1 MRRLLFCLILS
12 CCLLTGISEGQF
24 QGPRINIV
32 LSDGLI
38 GLPKDRKEERDESG
52 NLLTQPGDVI
62 KYTLITENVGT
73 AEARDVEVVDPI
85 PFGTEY
91 ILGSATGGSVT
102 ILFSIN
108 GGTNYVDQPLI
119 EVRDATGK
127 IIRKPAP
134 ASMYTH
140 VKWIIREPLKPKQKK
155 NLDLQVRVQGG

>member
-1 MRRLLFCLILS
+1 MRWLFLGLILTS
-12 CCLLTGISEGQF
+12 CLLAEPVEAQF

-32 LSDGLI
+32 LSDGLV
-38 GLPKDRKEERDESG
+38 GLPKNRKEERDENG

-62 KYTLITENVGT
+62 KYTLIAENIGT
-73 AEARDVEVVDPI
+73 AEARDIEVVDPI

-91 ILGSATGGSVT
+91 VLGSATGSGVE
-102 ILFSIN
+102 ILYSIN
-108 GGTNYVDQPLI
+108 GGTNYVAQPLI

-155 NLDLQVRVQGG
+155 NMDLHVRVQGG